1 VGFPLLSLTQKQLKM
16 KIFEL
21 IEANKEKILPE
32 LYEWAETFD
41 WELDEDGEK
50 TMEPYNQI
58 FILAKRLE
66 MGECKEQDYENILF
80 HIDQIN
86 FNETKIRL

>member
-1 VGFPLLSLTQKQLKM
+1 VGFPLLSLTQKQFKM